1 MPDYSWFKQP
11 VPEGLKVKQVYG
23 ICFSDDGRVILR
35 IEDGQYKLTGG
46 KPENTE
52 TFEQTLKREYI
63 EELNIELK
71 EINYLGYFL
80 VQENDERYAQVRMI
94 AKIKTINEQKTDP
107 ATGKIYGRELVEI
120 EKIKT
125 CLNYQDEAGNKMID
139 DAISMAKETFI
150 NSFSKSKL
158 DCFCI

>member
-1 MPDYSWFKQP
+1 MPDYSWFKQL

-23 ICFSDDGRVILR
+23 IAFSDDGRVILR
-35 IEDGQYKLTGG
+35 IEDGKYKLTGG

-63 EELNIELK
+63 EELNVELK

-94 AKIKTINEQKTDP
+94 AKIKTINEQKADP

-120 EKIKT
+120 EKLKT
-125 CLNYQDEAGNKMID
+125 YLNYQDEAGNKMID
-139 DAISMAKETFI
+139 DAISMAKETFTK
-150 NSFSKSKL
+150 SFPYTRR
-158 DCFCI
+158 